1 VLRLFWDRRRS
12 RSRFSGRR
20 CVFGIRSCSVGAYPA
35 CLPREGGGGHIP
47 SPESCCNVPPDYPLL
62 PPPARALA
70 AADDRVVVRI
80 SIVAGRR
87 RSVRYFGICL
97 KIRDCSSLVLG
108 DSRAEV
114 AEDPASP
121 GKARGRRG
129 TTARRRRRLGGT
141 LTSGGRSST
150 VVSEG
155 KGREE
160 KRREN
165 VEELSEDIRDARSCR
180 DSLF

>member
-1 VLRLFWDRRRS
+1 M
-12 RSRFSGRR
+12 
-20 CVFGIRSCSVGAYPA
+20 
-35 CLPREGGGGHIP
+35 
-47 SPESCCNVPPDYPLL
+47 
-62 PPPARALA
+62 PPPRGGRGTYTFPGVLLQRPAGLSPPPPPPRALA

-121 GKARGRRG
+121 GKARGQRG